1 MKYHL
6 GIDAGSSYIKLAL
19 IDAAG
24 NMAAKGIVKRGAD
37 IDASCR
43 QGYADLLGESKITK
57 EQIAGVIATGYGRKQ
72 VGFCDEGITE
82 ITALA
87 IGGFAVDNGVRTII
101 DVGGQDSKVIAIDE
115 SGRVVD
121 FVMNQK
127 CSAGTGKFL
136 EVTSASLGVKVDELD
151 QLSQKADKVLNL
163 SSTCTVFAETE
174 IISYIAMGE
183 KKENIIKSLHQAI
196 SDHVVGLFRQV
207 TAGDDGKIL
216 FVGGVSLNNAMTREL
231 SSQLNR
237 QLLVPQN
244 PQYIGAYGAA
254 LYLKR
259 KEGRSDS
266 K

>member
-6 GIDAGSSYIKLAL
+6 GIDAGSSYIKLVI

-24 NMAAKGIVKRGAD
+24 NVVAKNIAKRGAD
-37 IDASCR
+37 IDESCR
-43 QGYADLLGESKITK
+43 QGYADLLSESKIAK
-57 EQIAGVIATGYGRKQ
+57 DKIATAIATGYGRKQ
-72 VGFCDEGITE
+72 VSFCDQVITE

-87 IGGFAVDNGVRTII
+87 IGGFATDNEARTII
-101 DVGGQDSKVIAIDE
+101 DVGGQDSKVIAVDE
-115 SGRVVD
+115 SGKVID

-151 QLSQKADKVLNL
+151 KLSQKADKVLNL
-163 SSTCTVFAETE
+163 TSTCTVFAETE

-196 SDHVVGLFRQV
+196 SDQVVGLFHQV
-207 TAGDDGKIL
+207 TADNKGKIM
-216 FVGGVSLNNAMTREL
+216 FVGGVSLNNAITMEL
-231 SSQLNR
+231 SSRLKR
-237 QLLVPQN
+237 PLLVPQN

-254 LYLKR
+254 LY
-259 KEGRSDS
+259 S
-266 K
+266 KIKK